1 MPAKNENAV
10 HQIHRGA
17 CFAGKPR
24 SYSERSLGQQH
35 HFSSGRLGRLRL
47 QFNAQ
52 KVQLMTISRRAVFL
66 DHPSLD
72 LGDLD
77 LNPLRDCF
85 SELELF
91 AQTTPDQV
99 IERLKGASV
108 AISNKIV
115 IDAAAM
121 AASPALK
128 LILITATGTNN
139 VDLAAARAHGIT
151 VCNCQGYGTPS
162 VAQHTIMLL
171 LNLAT
176 RLADYQKAVAE
187 GRWQQAKQFCLLDYP
202 IVELEGKTLGL
213 LGHGEL
219 GSAVARL
226 AEAFGMR
233 VLLGQ
238 IPGRPAR
245 PDRLPLEELL
255 PQIDAL
261 TLHCPLNEHTRHFIG
276 ARELASMKPGAFV
289 VNTARGGLIDE
300 HALADALRNGHL
312 GGAATDVLSVEPP
325 TAGNPLLAQDI
336 PRLIVTPHNAWGSR
350 EARQRIVGQLTENAQ
365 GYFSGQA
372 LRVVS

>member
-1 MPAKNENAV
+1 
-10 HQIHRGA
+10 
-17 CFAGKPR
+17 
-24 SYSERSLGQQH
+24 
-35 HFSSGRLGRLRL
+35 
-47 QFNAQ
+47 
-52 KVQLMTISRRAVFL
+52 MTNTARAVFL

-77 LNPLRDCF
+77 LGPLRNCF
-85 SELELF
+85 SDLQLF
-91 AQTTPDQV
+91 ARTTPDQV
-99 IERLKGASV
+99 IERLKGATV
-108 AISNKIV
+108 AITNKIV
-115 IDAAAM
+115 IDAQAM
-121 AASPALK
+121 AASPELK
-128 LILITATGTNN
+128 LILISATGTNN
-139 VDLAAARAHGIT
+139 VDLAAARSHGIT

-176 RLADYQKAVAE
+176 RLADYQKAVGE
-187 GRWQQAKQFCLLDYP
+187 GRWQQASQFCLLDYP

-219 GSAVARL
+219 GSAVGRL

-245 PDRLPLEELL
+245 PDRLPLEQLL
-255 PQIDAL
+255 PQVDAL
-261 TLHCPLNEHTRHFIG
+261 TLHCPLNEHTRNFIG
-276 ARELASMKPGAFV
+276 ARELALLKPGTFV

-300 HALADALRNGHL
+300 QALAEALRSGRP

-325 TAGNPLLAQDI
+325 TQGNPLLAGDI

-350 EARQRIVGQLTENAQ
+350 EARQRIVGQ
-365 GYFSGQA
+365 
-372 LRVVS
+372 

>member
-1 MPAKNENAV
+1 
-10 HQIHRGA
+10 
-17 CFAGKPR
+17 
-24 SYSERSLGQQH
+24 
-35 HFSSGRLGRLRL
+35 
-47 QFNAQ
+47 
-52 KVQLMTISRRAVFL
+52 MTNTARAVFL

-77 LNPLRDCF
+77 LEPLRNCF
-85 SELELF
+85 SELQLF
-91 AQTTPDQV
+91 ARTTPDQV
-99 IERLKGASV
+99 TERLKGATV
-108 AISNKIV
+108 AITNKVV
-115 IDAAAM
+115 IDAQAM
-121 AASPALK
+121 AANPGLK
-128 LILITATGTNN
+128 LILISATGTNN
-139 VDLAAARAHGIT
+139 VDLAAARHHGIT

-176 RLADYQKAVAE
+176 RLADYQKALGE
-187 GRWQQAKQFCLLDYP
+187 GRWQQASQFCLLDYP

-219 GSAVARL
+219 GSAVGRL

-238 IPGRPAR
+238 VPGRPAR
-245 PDRLPLEELL
+245 PDRLPLDELL
-255 PQIDAL
+255 SQVDAL
-261 TLHCPLNEHTRHFIG
+261 TLHCPLNEHTRNFIG
-276 ARELASMKPGAFV
+276 PRELALLKPGAFV

-300 HALADALRNGHL
+300 QALADALRSGHL

-325 TAGNPLLAQDI
+325 THGNPLLAADI

-350 EARQRIVGQLTENAQ
+350 EARQRIVGQMSENAQ
-365 GYFSGQA
+365 GFFTGTA

>member
-1 MPAKNENAV
+1 
-10 HQIHRGA
+10 
-17 CFAGKPR
+17 
-24 SYSERSLGQQH
+24 
-35 HFSSGRLGRLRL
+35 
-47 QFNAQ
+47 
-52 KVQLMTISRRAVFL
+52 MTNQRRAVFL
-66 DHPSLD
+66 DSTSLN

-77 LNPLRDCF
+77 LGELRDSF
-85 SELELF
+85 SDLQLCSSS
-91 AQTTPDQV
+91 APDQV
-99 IERLKGASV
+99 IEHLQGAQV
-108 AISNKIV
+108 AISNKV
-115 IDAAAM
+115 LLDAKTLAAC
-121 AASPALK
+121 PDLK
-128 LILITATGTNN
+128 LILIAATGTNN
-139 VDLAAARAHGIT
+139 VDLAAARAQGIT
-151 VCNCQGYGTPS
+151 VSNCQGYGTPS
-162 VAQHTIMLL
+162 VAQHTLMLL

-176 RLADYQKAVAE
+176 RLGDYQKAVGE

-238 IPGRPAR
+238 LPGRPLRA
-245 PDRLPLEELL
+245 DRLPLDELL

-276 ARELASMKPGAFV
+276 ARELALLKPNAFV

-300 HALADALRNGHL
+300 QALADALRSGHL

-325 TAGNPLLAQDI
+325 VAGNPLLAADI
-336 PRLIVTPHNAWGSR
+336 PRLIVTPHIAWGSR
-350 EARQRIVGQLTENAQ
+350 EARQRIVGQLTENAR
-365 GYFSGQA
+365 GFFSGTA

>member
-1 MPAKNENAV
+1 
-10 HQIHRGA
+10 
-17 CFAGKPR
+17 
-24 SYSERSLGQQH
+24 
-35 HFSSGRLGRLRL
+35 
-47 QFNAQ
+47 
-52 KVQLMTISRRAVFL
+52 MTDNRRAVFL
-66 DHPSLD
+66 DYSSLD

-77 LNPLRDCF
+77 LSELRDSF
-85 SELELF
+85 SDLQLCAVSAPE
-91 AQTTPDQV
+91 QV
-99 IERLKGASV
+99 IEHLQGAQV
-108 AISNKIV
+108 AISNKV
-115 IDAAAM
+115 PLDAKTLAAC
-121 AASPALK
+121 PDLK
-128 LILITATGTNN
+128 LILISATGTNN
-139 VDLAAARAHGIT
+139 VDLAAARAQGI
-151 VCNCQGYGTPS
+151 VVSNCQGYGTPS
-162 VAQHTIMLL
+162 VAQHTLMLL

-176 RLADYQKAVAE
+176 RLGDYRKAVSE
-187 GRWQQAKQFCLLDYP
+187 GRWHQAKQFCLLDYP

-238 IPGRPAR
+238 LPGRPPRA
-245 PDRLPLEELL
+245 DRLPLAELL

-276 ARELASMKPGAFV
+276 ARELALLKPNAFV

-300 HALADALRNGHL
+300 QALADALRSGHL

-325 TAGNPLLAQDI
+325 TAGNPLLANDI

-350 EARQRIVGQLTENAQ
+350 EARQRIVGQLTENAR
-365 GYFSGQA
+365 GFFSGTA